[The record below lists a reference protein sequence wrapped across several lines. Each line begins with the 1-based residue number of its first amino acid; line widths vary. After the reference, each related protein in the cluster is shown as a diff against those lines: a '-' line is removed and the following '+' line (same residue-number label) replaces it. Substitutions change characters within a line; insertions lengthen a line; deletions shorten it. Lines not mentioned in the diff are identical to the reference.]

1 MRVAPLSKVTAHDG
15 GLPSKC
21 RFVAI
26 VATSAR
32 VWLHISTGKG
42 KTMDNE
48 KLALIRQHHD
58 RLDYLDAWLPK
69 EADAYF
75 ERHSWAF
82 EYDYLGNWIGEVKN
96 ENGWTH

>member
-1 MRVAPLSKVTAHDG
+1 
-15 GLPSKC
+15 
-21 RFVAI
+21 
-26 VATSAR
+26 
-32 VWLHISTGKG
+32 
-42 KTMDNE
+42 MDNE

-82 EYDYLGNWIGEVKN
+82 EYDYLGNWVGEVKN
-96 ENGWTH
+96 ENGWTAK